1 MPLILSY
8 VEKVAI
14 ANNAIKLISMCA
26 IRGVSFN
33 EFLRLIHA
41 GCCFL

>member
-14 ANNAIKLISMCA
+14 ANAIKLISMCA

-41 GCCFL
+41 GC